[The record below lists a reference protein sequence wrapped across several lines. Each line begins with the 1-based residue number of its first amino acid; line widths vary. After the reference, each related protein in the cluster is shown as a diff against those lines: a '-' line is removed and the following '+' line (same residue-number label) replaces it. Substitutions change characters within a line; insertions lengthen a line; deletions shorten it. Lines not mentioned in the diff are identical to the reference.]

1 MAPGSAR
8 GRMRRLPRV
17 KHHLQGSVTAEPSS
31 DVFIGV
37 DLGTSGVRALAT
49 DGLGRRLG
57 MTHRSVPV
65 LAPSRDAAEQEPRA
79 WWEASCAALR
89 ELVGS
94 GACFGRRIRGIALA
108 GQMHGLVLLD
118 RDGEPVRP
126 AIIWLDNRSRNELR
140 SWRERLGEG
149 AVEGI
154 TGIPLSPG
162 MLGPSLSWVARNEP
176 SNYARAAV
184 ALLPKDYL
192 GLRLTGVAC
201 TDPTDATGTLLFDA
215 AARRWSNRI
224 VQAVGLR
231 EALLPEVVETFA
243 ERGRVTPEA
252 AEATGLPIGLP
263 VICGGGDTA
272 LAALALDLAPDRVSI
287 AVNTGGTVCTVS
299 NSARMR
305 PAAGLHTLC
314 YARPDQWLLMQPILV
329 AGEALIWHARVC
341 FGTPELPA
349 GAINTLLAEAAT
361 APPGS
366 DGLLFLPTLSG
377 ERTDP
382 QGLGAFIGLRL
393 AHTRASLTRAVLEGV
408 AFELR
413 GALETVIER
422 ETAAEIICSGG
433 GFRSAL
439 WRQIQA
445 DVLGRPVTVV
455 DEDQHSAIGAAW
467 VACRGVLGPDVPAPR
482 LSGHLLPPDDGRRV
496 TYETAYA
503 LFRRAHAD
511 TRPISHAISLAS
523 GS

>member
-1 MAPGSAR
+1 
-8 GRMRRLPRV
+8 
-17 KHHLQGSVTAEPSS
+17 
-31 DVFIGV
+31 
-37 DLGTSGVRALAT
+37 
-49 DGLGRRLG
+49 
-57 MTHRSVPV
+57 
-65 LAPSRDAAEQEPRA
+65 
-79 WWEASCAALR
+79 
-89 ELVGS
+89 
-94 GACFGRRIRGIALA
+94 
-108 GQMHGLVLLD
+108 
-118 RDGEPVRP
+118 
-126 AIIWLDNRSRNELR
+126 
-140 SWRERLGEG
+140 
-149 AVEGI
+149 
-154 TGIPLSPG
+154 
-162 MLGPSLSWVARNEP
+162 
-176 SNYARAAV
+176 
-184 ALLPKDYL
+184 
-192 GLRLTGVAC
+192 
-201 TDPTDATGTLLFDA
+201 
-215 AARRWSNRI
+215 
-224 VQAVGLR
+224 VGLR

-243 ERGRVTPEA
+243 ERDRVTPEA

-272 LAALALDLAPDRVSI
+272 LAALALDLAPGRVSI

>member
-1 MAPGSAR
+1 
-8 GRMRRLPRV
+8 
-17 KHHLQGSVTAEPSS
+17 
-31 DVFIGV
+31 
-37 DLGTSGVRALAT
+37 
-49 DGLGRRLG
+49 
-57 MTHRSVPV
+57 
-65 LAPSRDAAEQEPRA
+65 
-79 WWEASCAALR
+79 
-89 ELVGS
+89 
-94 GACFGRRIRGIALA
+94 
-108 GQMHGLVLLD
+108 
-118 RDGEPVRP
+118 
-126 AIIWLDNRSRNELR
+126 
-140 SWRERLGEG
+140 
-149 AVEGI
+149 
-154 TGIPLSPG
+154 
-162 MLGPSLSWVARNEP
+162 
-176 SNYARAAV
+176 
-184 ALLPKDYL
+184 
-192 GLRLTGVAC
+192 
-201 TDPTDATGTLLFDA
+201 
-215 AARRWSNRI
+215 
-224 VQAVGLR
+224 
-231 EALLPEVVETFA
+231 
-243 ERGRVTPEA
+243 
-252 AEATGLPIGLP
+252 
-263 VICGGGDTA
+263 
-272 LAALALDLAPDRVSI
+272 
-287 AVNTGGTVCTVS
+287 
-299 NSARMR
+299 
-305 PAAGLHTLC
+305 
-314 YARPDQWLLMQPILV
+314 MQPILV